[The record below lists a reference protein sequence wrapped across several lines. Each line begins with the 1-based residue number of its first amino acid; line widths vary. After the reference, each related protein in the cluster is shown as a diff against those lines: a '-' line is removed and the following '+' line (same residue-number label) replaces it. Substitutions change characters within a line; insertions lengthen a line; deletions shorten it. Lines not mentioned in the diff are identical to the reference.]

1 MFFFSILR
9 DDARVV
15 AYQKQNTKGYVKF
28 LALKVVAVAKNIW
41 EVVAYERV
49 LKRYLIE
56 TKRLFILAYENWSLQ
71 ESWLYYAVWEILKA
85 KNLNNDT
92 TGNICLFEGF
102 LYGDYN

>member
-9 DDARVV
+9 DHALVV

-49 LKRYLIE
+49 LKQNGYLFSLTRIGRY
-56 TKRLFILAYENWSLQ
+56 KRVDCTTLFG
-71 ESWLYYAVWEILKA
+71 K
-85 KNLNNDT
+85 
-92 TGNICLFEGF
+92 F
-102 LYGDYN
+102 